1 MSNYSR
7 ETSAKTAINAQAVAD
22 AFEAGID
29 EARDNYL
36 ADTTPEHWAA
46 YEHAIEQWRVAQRRA
61 HAAKQMADAIAMA
74 EHLTEAWERCR
85 NLPVALHAVPTT
97 KAGLPVVDPG
107 LRLGS
112 HLDSLSVQ

>member
-7 ETSAKTAINAQAVAD
+7 EQSAKTAINAQAVAD

-36 ADTTPEHWAA
+36 ANTNPKNWTA

-85 NLPVALHAVPTT
+85 NLPVELQAVPQLTAQRSA
-97 KAGLPVVDPG
+97 K
-107 LRLGS
+107 RS
-112 HLDSLSVQ
+112 HLESLSVQ